1 LPSVQP
7 VSTIDDRLVA
17 LRAAGFHFAT
27 DHDTDGGI
35 VALIG
40 VRAHHGVVDI
50 VWIRGEDDADAARVP
65 GDESNVLAPETV
77 LWRAGGPTDRVLDD
91 LLALPDPDDV

>member
-1 LPSVQP
+1 

-17 LRAAGFHFAT
+17 MRAAGFHFAT
-27 DHDTDGGI
+27 NHDSDGVI

-50 VWIRGEDDADAARVP
+50 VWIWGEDDAEAARVP
-65 GDESNVLAPETV
+65 GDESNVLSPETV
-77 LWRAGGPTDRVLDD
+77 LWRANGPTGRVLDR
-91 LLALPDPDDV
+91 LLALPDPDDR